1 MFGECHA
8 HMLLNGENYRE
19 AVELHKD
26 HVCTEKIREY
36 LMEYQKRD
44 VLFVR
49 DGGDGLGVSQTAA
62 ILAPEYGITYRTP
75 MFAIHKNGHYG
86 GIVGKGFDDLKEYHQ
101 LVKEVKALGGN
112 FVKVMF
118 SGIMDFSIPGMITG
132 TPLREEEIKEMIHIA
147 HEEGFSV
154 MAHVNG
160 AETVKQAVLAG
171 ADSIEHG
178 AYMDME
184 TIQVMAE
191 SDTVWVPT
199 AATVRNLL
207 GSGRFSNGSVFE
219 IYERLVLNMKTAYAW
234 GVQMAL
240 GSDAGAYRVP
250 HGQGI
255 EDEYRIFQDVL
266 GAGPELDAYLLK
278 GEEKIRKKF

>member
-26 HVCTEKIREY
+26 HVCMEKIREY

-86 GIVGKGFDDLKEYHQ
+86 GIVGNGFDDLKEYHQ
-101 LVKEVKALGGN
+101 LVKKVRALGGN

-132 TPLREEEIKEMIHIA
+132 TPLEEAEIKEMIHIA

-178 AYMDME
+178 AYMDTE

-207 GSGRFSNGSVFE
+207 GSGRFSNESVFE

-266 GAGPELDAYLLK
+266 GAGPALDAYLLK
-278 GEEKIRKKF
+278 GEEKIREKF